1 MDSSSCGCDLSWT
14 YLLIPAVLELNFSS
28 MMARNGRAVKFSKR
42 LKKSLLLIASNSPPP
57 PSHCGIYCGI
67 PQLFRGLH
75 ASPAGSTSLKSF
87 SDFRTWVS
95 APTGAITVASQ
106 TRVTLKYAVKNGFPE
121 SSAPR
126 TEFPSTYILWA
137 QATNTPPS
145 IRADL
150 CRLLILCPS

>member
-1 MDSSSCGCDLSWT
+1 MEALALCVDSLPDLWIQVPVVVT

-75 ASPAGSTSLKSF
+75 ASPAGSTSLKSY
-87 SDFRTWVS
+87 SDFRTWVES
-95 APTGAITVASQ
+95 SPTDVITVASQ
-106 TRVTLKYAVKNGFPE
+106 TRVTLKYAVKRIPRILRAQNGISE
-121 SSAPR
+121 H
-126 TEFPSTYILWA
+126 ILWA
-137 QATNTPPS
+137 QASNTPPS
-145 IRADL
+145 I
-150 CRLLILCPS
+150 